1 MNDKERNQPNSGTR
15 IARVGAICYFLWGL
29 VHYQASYGV
38 FLLASK
44 LPASME
50 RGRINQDAFYLA
62 CFATTGIAV
71 AILLNWRNDR
81 LGFWLNAIAIS
92 AGDIPFIL
100 FVLLPGYTA
109 FWPGVLGPVLWI
121 AALTCTGLGRS
132 LSAQAGPDVRL
143 LSNRASV
150 EP

>member
-1 MNDKERNQPNSGTR
+1 MNDKERNQPNRGTR

-81 LGFWLNAIAIS
+81 LGFWLNAPA
-92 AGDIPFIL
+92 
-100 FVLLPGYTA
+100 T
-109 FWPGVLGPVLWI
+109 
-121 AALTCTGLGRS
+121 S
-132 LSAQAGPDVRL
+132 LSFCSCCCPAIPRFGQVSWGRCCG
-143 LSNRASV
+143 
-150 EP
+150 